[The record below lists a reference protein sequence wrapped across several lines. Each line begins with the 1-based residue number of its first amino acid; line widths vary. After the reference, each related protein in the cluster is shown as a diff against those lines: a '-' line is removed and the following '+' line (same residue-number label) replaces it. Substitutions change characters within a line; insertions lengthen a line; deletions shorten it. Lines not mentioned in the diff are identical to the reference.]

1 MLRVTTLIVVRA
13 PYDAI
18 AKELQQLIH
27 DVALQL
33 GVSSLQLASEVH
45 MMWVDE
51 SLSLLIALMR
61 AQPSKLPLV

>member
-51 SLSLLIALMR
+51 SLGLLIALMR
-61 AQPSKLPLV
+61 VQPNKLPLV

>member
-51 SLSLLIALMR
+51 SLGLLIALMR
-61 AQPSKLPLV
+61 VLPNKLPLV